1 MASSPKV
8 TKGLSPEEVEQ
19 RATALAQ
26 QETNEASAAK
36 RKAKKT
42 TLLSSLD
49 TSSTALGTKTNTG
62 T

>member
-8 TKGLSPEEVEQ
+8 TKQASAEEIEA

-26 QETNEASAAK
+26 QETNEVSAAK
-36 RKAKKT
+36 RKSKKT